1 MNYSLKLPIRIKPYF
16 NSMEQFTIIR
26 KVGQGAFS
34 IVYECLEK
42 ATNRIFAVK
51 KTDMSKLSILD
62 RENCQLEI
70 QIHKSLNHANIVKLI
85 DFFTDD
91 TNLYIVQEMC
101 SRGTLLKLMGR
112 RQLDD
117 YEIMKLFRQT
127 VLAVFSMHN
136 SKIIMR
142 DIKPEN
148 ILLDYQ
154 QNIKLCDF
162 GWSAHVGD
170 EDLCK
175 LKAGT
180 FEYMS
185 PECLKNDLQSFPSDV
200 WALGVLLYELFTNS
214 EPFID
219 KTAAGMLNLM
229 ASNKANLDLV
239 KSQTGKNM
247 ITKIFKYDPNERL
260 TMEQI
265 LTHKFFQPLF
275 QSGYHDD
282 GPKFNQNKELEP
294 TAQENNKY
302 SSSSNIKLTSAK
314 SENYST
320 GKFEQSDRYKEYGY
334 RVVDQTN
341 LFNISNP
348 QTPLIS
354 RDVSRDKFYK
364 RIGIESR
371 INPDL
376 LKTQQPKTDS
386 LLFDLRSNGMS
397 HSVDKTPHFRS
408 FGTQQISESSFNGMP
423 TFEFP
428 SAKLNLPEANN
439 KTNNTPPHEMNKP
452 VSNSIPQTN
461 NFPINNLKNQIA
473 YKTSASII
481 SQIKSAE
488 QVFNIYAKSE
498 IRNLPIPKT
507 SVNIYNQQMYSQKS
521 PQTNPVKHKFNY
533 SLKGE
538 SAIVI
543 DAKSNLLE
551 VKRVLSASPNPTRKL
566 FRLDSSTNQYVI

>member
-34 IVYECLEK
+34 TVYECLEK
-42 ATNRIFAVK
+42 TTNRIFAVK
-51 KTDMSKLSILD
+51 KTDMSKLSVLD

-70 QIHKSLNHANIVKLI
+70 RIHKSLNHANIVKLI

-91 TNLYIVQEMC
+91 TNLYIVLEMC

-148 ILLDYQ
+148 ILLDYR

-170 EDLCK
+170 KDLCK

-214 EPFID
+214 EPFIE

-239 KSQTGKNM
+239 KSQTGKNL

-265 LTHKFFQPLF
+265 LTHQFFQPLF

-282 GPKFNQNKELEP
+282 EPKFNPNEELELL
-294 TAQENNKY
+294 AQENNKQT
-302 SSSSNIKLTSAK
+302 SSSNIKLTSAK
-314 SENYST
+314 RENCLT

-334 RVVDQTN
+334 LVVDQTK
-341 LFNISNP
+341 LFKISNP

-354 RDVSRDKFYK
+354 RDVSRDKFCK

-371 INPDL
+371 INPNL

-386 LLFDLRSNGMS
+386 LLFDLRSDDTF
-397 HSVDKTPHFRS
+397 HSVDKTPLFRL
-408 FGTQQISESSFNGMP
+408 FGTQQISESSLNGMSNY
-423 TFEFP
+423 EFP
-428 SAKLNLPEANN
+428 SAKLNLPETNNIKN
-439 KTNNTPPHEMNKP
+439 KTLSREMNKP
-452 VSNSIPQTN
+452 FSNSIPQAN
-461 NFPINNLKNQIA
+461 KLPINNFNNPIA
-473 YKTSASII
+473 YKTNANII

-488 QVFNIYAKSE
+488 QVFNIYAKPE
-498 IRNLPIPKT
+498 IRNLAFPKT
-507 SVNIYNQQMYSQKS
+507 SVNIYNQQTFSQKS

-551 VKRVLSASPNPTRKL
+551 VKREPSASPNPTRKL